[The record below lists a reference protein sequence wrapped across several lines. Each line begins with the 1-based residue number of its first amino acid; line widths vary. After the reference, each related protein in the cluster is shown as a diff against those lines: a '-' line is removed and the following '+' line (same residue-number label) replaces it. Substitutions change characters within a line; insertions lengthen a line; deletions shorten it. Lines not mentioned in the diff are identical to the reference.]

1 MRNFLPEE
9 SKLYLGKL
17 WPVFA
22 LVIVMPLL
30 SYLAWVVF
38 PEKQLE
44 IMVIDKTVPNKS
56 YQEHQSIFWT
66 IEHLKFTRKSGD
78 YMTAKENYFGFFPD
92 GSETHGTVSD
102 FSGWSEK
109 QIQEKVNELDVLYLA
124 DTYGV
129 YAEDF
134 SMESKQGIS
143 TKIYG
148 GLERGD
154 ISLLRECL
162 AQKKTI
168 IAEFN
173 TMASPTR
180 PGIRAEFENLMGLK
194 WTGWIARYFDEM
206 DTTVNHDLP
215 QWLVQQYVDQHEN
228 TWVPN
233 GPGLVFVHENG
244 QVEVFSNDIDY
255 ERETP
260 MIRTQQFN
268 QHGFKLPELVP
279 YPDWFDIILIEREYQ
294 VISYYDISPTTQGQ
308 QKLRDMGLPRF
319 FPAAVV
325 RDLGE
330 GQHYYFAGDFA
341 DLRSSM
347 GSARF
352 EGLPV
357 FWRGFYLVT
366 DYTDRRGFFWNYYYP
381 LLSQVLE
388 RAYSAKK
395 D

>member
-1 MRNFLPEE
+1 MRNILTEE
-9 SKLYLGKL
+9 SKLYLSKL
-17 WPVFA
+17 WPLFA
-22 LVIVMPLL
+22 LVIVLPLV
-30 SYLAWVVF
+30 SYFVWLVF
-38 PEKQLE
+38 PEKNLE
-44 IMVIDKTVPNKS
+44 IVVLDKTVPS
-56 YQEHQSIFWT
+56 ATYQEHQSIFWT
-66 IEHLKFTRKSGD
+66 IEHLKFSGEAGEYKSAD
-78 YMTAKENYFGFFPD
+78 RDYFGFHPD
-92 GSETHGTVSD
+92 DSDSHGRVWD
-102 FSGWSEK
+102 FSNWSEGD
-109 QIQEKVNELDVLYLA
+109 IQKKAKELDVLYLA

-129 YAEDF
+129 YSEDF
-134 SMESKQGIS
+134 NSENSQGIS
-143 TKIYG
+143 EKIYG
-148 GLERGD
+148 GLDRSD
-154 ISLLRECL
+154 ISLIRESI

-206 DTTVNHDLP
+206 DTTVNQDLP
-215 QWLVQQYVDQHEN
+215 NWLVQQYVDQHEN

-244 QVEVFSNDIDY
+244 QVEVFSNSIDY
-255 ERETP
+255 EGETP

-294 VISYYDISPTTQGQ
+294 VISYYDISPTTLGQ

-341 DLRSSM
+341 DLRNSA

-352 EGLPV
+352 MGLPV

-366 DYTDRRGFFWNYYYP
+366 DYTDRRSFFWNYYYP

-388 RAYSAKK
+388 RAYQAK
-395 D
+395 DH